1 MGMSGTNGDGDGAP
15 PPTAST
21 PDRSGVPD
29 DRLDL
34 TDVAPTVSAETE
46 ELVPDGTP
54 PSSDEGLTPLY
65 KRLPHGPHGLG
76 REAVARHQR
85 ARLYGGMVESV
96 YQRGYAGT
104 SVAHVIALAGV
115 SRRAFY
121 EQFSNKEDCFF
132 STYDALVATSRK
144 RVLQA
149 WLSERGWANRLYAA
163 CKVFLE
169 GIAADPRGAHLVLVE
184 SLGIGARGYKRQQLT
199 ATAFERVVATG
210 FSLTPDGIALPPLAP
225 RAIVGGVRFVVL
237 RRVRERRSGELAGLT
252 DELLD
257 WVSSYRSSAVTRL
270 RTLGSGRPPHLV
282 AKRARFLTREDRR
295 SCVMDAMVQLSLEEG
310 YTNIADAEIARAAA
324 VSTEAFH
331 REFPNKEECL
341 LAVLNEFAAEAHDA
355 VRRATR
361 NSSSWP
367 EAVHKGV
374 EALIGYCA
382 AHPGLVKLS
391 FIDLFEAGNGIVG
404 RVSGVLDGFIKL
416 MTGRIPEP
424 ERAPSIAGEAI
435 MGAIW
440 AILASY
446 APHDRLRYLPCLV
459 DHLTFLILA
468 PYVGP
473 RAAAE
478 AIEVVGARRK
488 RLKVS

>member
-1 MGMSGTNGDGDGAP
+1 MA
-15 PPTAST
+15 
-21 PDRSGVPD
+21 
-29 DRLDL
+29 
-34 TDVAPTVSAETE
+34 
-46 ELVPDGTP
+46 
-54 PSSDEGLTPLY
+54 
-65 KRLPHGPHGLG
+65 
-76 REAVARHQR
+76 
-85 ARLYGGMVESV
+85 ESV
-96 YQRGYAGT
+96 YQRGYAAT
-104 SVAHVIALAGV
+104 SVADVIALAGV

-121 EQFSNKEDCFF
+121 EQFSNKEACFLA
-132 STYDALVATSRK
+132 TYDAFVAASRK
-144 RVLQA
+144 RILRA
-149 WLSERGWANRLYAA
+149 WLSERGWANRLYEA
-163 CKVFLE
+163 CRILLQSV
-169 GIAADPRGAHLVLVE
+169 AADPRGANLVLVE
-184 SLGIGARGYKRQQLT
+184 SIGIGPRGRERTQLT

-210 FSLTPDGIALPPLAP
+210 FSVAPDGIMLPPLAP
-225 RAIVGGVRFVVL
+225 RAVVGGVRFVVL
-237 RRVRERRSGELAGLT
+237 RRVREGRHRELAGLT

-257 WVSSYRSSAVTRL
+257 WVNSYRSSAVARL
-270 RTLGSGRPPHLV
+270 RTLGSGRTPNLV

-295 SCVMDAMVQLSLEEG
+295 SSVMDAMVQLALEEG
-310 YTNIADAEIARAAA
+310 YTNITDAEIARAAA

-341 LAVLNEFAAEAHDA
+341 LAVVDEFAAEAHDA

-361 NSSSWP
+361 NDTEWP

-391 FIDLFEAGNGIVG
+391 FVDLFDAGNGMVG

-416 MTGRIPEP
+416 MTENVPEP
-424 ERAPSIAGEAI
+424 ERAPKVASEAI

-459 DHLTFLILA
+459 DHLAFLILA

-473 RAAAE
+473 RPAVDAIEAAAF
-478 AIEVVGARRK
+478 RRK
-488 RLKVS
+488 RLKATA

>member
-1 MGMSGTNGDGDGAP
+1 MGMSGTSGEALAEGSSATLITGDCPELPYAGISGSELLLDEGP
-15 PPTAST
+15 AS
-21 PDRSGVPD
+21 PYD
-29 DRLDL
+29 
-34 TDVAPTVSAETE
+34 
-46 ELVPDGTP
+46 
-54 PSSDEGLTPLY
+54 GLTPLY
-65 KRLPHGPHGLG
+65 KRLPHGPHGLD

-85 ARLYGGMVESV
+85 ARLYGGMVEAV
-96 YQRGYAGT
+96 YQRGYAAT
-104 SVAHVIALAGV
+104 SVAHVITLAGV

-121 EQFSNKEDCFF
+121 EQFSNKQDCFL
-132 STYDALVATSRK
+132 STYDALVAASRK

-169 GIAADPRGAHLVLVE
+169 GIASDPRGANLVLVE
-184 SLGIGARGYKRQQLT
+184 SIGIGPRGHERLQLT

-237 RRVRERRSGELAGLT
+237 RRVREGRQQELGALT

-295 SCVMDAMVQLSLEEG
+295 SCVMDAMVQLALEDG
-310 YTNIADAEIARAAA
+310 YTNITDAEIARAAA

-331 REFPNKEECL
+331 REFPSKEECL
-341 LAVLNEFAAEAHDA
+341 LAVVGEFAAEAHDA

-361 NSSSWP
+361 NDTDWP
-367 EAVHKGV
+367 EAAHKGV

-391 FIDLFEAGNGIVG
+391 FIDLFDAGNGMVE
-404 RVSGVLDGFIKL
+404 RVSGLLDGFIKV
-416 MTGRIPEP
+416 MTERIPEP
-424 ERAPSIAGEAI
+424 ERAPSVAAEAI
-435 MGAIW
+435 MGAVW
-440 AILASY
+440 AILSSY

-459 DHLTFLILA
+459 DHLTFLIIA
-468 PYVGP
+468 PYIGP
-473 RAAAE
+473 RRAVE
-478 AIEVVGARRK
+478 AIEAAGSRRK
-488 RLKVS
+488 RLTVS

>member
-1 MGMSGTNGDGDGAP
+1 L
-15 PPTAST
+15 AS
-21 PDRSGVPD
+21 
-29 DRLDL
+29 L
-34 TDVAPTVSAETE
+34 SAEPLE
-46 ELVPDGTP
+46 AEP
-54 PSSDEGLTPLY
+54 PETGYSEGGQTGLGLDEAPSNSSAGVTPLY

-96 YQRGYAGT
+96 YQRGYGGT

-121 EQFSNKEDCFF
+121 EQFSNKEDCFL
-132 STYDALVATSRK
+132 STYDALVAASRK
-144 RVLQA
+144 RVLKA

-163 CKVFLE
+163 CQLFLE
-169 GIAADPRGAHLVLVE
+169 GIASDPRGAYLVLVE
-184 SLGIGARGYKRQQLT
+184 SLGIGPRGHERLLLT
-199 ATAFERVVATG
+199 TTAFERVVATG

-237 RRVRERRSGELAGLT
+237 RRLREGREAELAGLT

-270 RTLGSGRPPHLV
+270 RTLGSARPSRLV
-282 AKRARFLTREDRR
+282 VKRARFLTREDRR
-295 SCVMDAMVQLSLEEG
+295 SCVMDAMVQLALEEG
-310 YTNIADAEIARAAA
+310 YTNITDAEIARAAA

-331 REFPNKEECL
+331 REFPNKQECL
-341 LAVLNEFAAEAHDA
+341 LAVVDEFAAEAHDA
-355 VRRATR
+355 VLRATR
-361 NSSSWP
+361 NDQDWP

-391 FIDLFEAGNGIVG
+391 FIDLFDAGDGMVA
-404 RVSGVLDGFIKL
+404 RVSGLMDGFIKV
-416 MTGRIPEP
+416 MTQRIPEP
-424 ERAPSIAGEAI
+424 QRAPAVAAEAI
-435 MGAIW
+435 VGAVW
-440 AILASY
+440 AILSSY

-459 DHLTFLILA
+459 DHLSFLILA
-468 PYVGP
+468 PYIGP
-473 RAAAE
+473 RAAVE
-478 AIEVVGARRK
+478 AIEVSGSKRK
-488 RLKVS
+488 QLAAS

>member
-1 MGMSGTNGDGDGAP
+1 MGMSGTSGEAVAERSSPASAGRDYQALRYADLSDGALL
-15 PPTAST
+15 
-21 PDRSGVPD
+21 
-29 DRLDL
+29 LDE
-34 TDVAPTVSAETE
+34 DQ
-46 ELVPDGTP
+46 
-54 PSSDEGLTPLY
+54 PSPYDGLTPLY

-85 ARLYGGMVESV
+85 ARLYGGMIESV
-96 YQRGYAGT
+96 FQRGYAGT

-121 EQFSNKEDCFF
+121 EQFSNKEDCFL
-132 STYDALVATSRK
+132 SAYDALVAGARK

-163 CKVFLE
+163 CQVFLE
-169 GIAADPRGAHLVLVE
+169 GIAADPRGANLVLVE
-184 SLGIGARGYKRQQLT
+184 SIGIGPRGHERSQLT

-225 RAIVGGVRFVVL
+225 RAIVGGVRFVVF
-237 RRVRERRSGELAGLT
+237 RRVREGRHGELAGLT

-257 WVSSYRSSAVTRL
+257 WVNSYRSSAVTRL

-282 AKRARFLTREDRR
+282 ARRARFLTREDRR
-295 SCVMDAMVQLSLEEG
+295 SSVMDAMVQMALEEG

-331 REFPNKEECL
+331 REFANKEECL
-341 LAVLNEFAAEAHDA
+341 LAVVDEFAAEAHDA

-361 NSSSWP
+361 NDTEWP
-367 EAVHKGV
+367 AAVHKGV

-391 FIDLFEAGNGIVG
+391 FIDLLDAGNGMVE
-404 RVSGVLDGFIKL
+404 RVTGVLDGFIKV
-416 MTGRIPEP
+416 MTERIPEP
-424 ERAPSIAGEAI
+424 QRAPSVAAEAI

-440 AILASY
+440 AILSSY

-468 PYVGP
+468 PYIGP
-473 RAAAE
+473 RPAVE
-478 AIEVVGARRK
+478 AIEAAGSRRK
-488 RLKVS
+488 QLKVS

>member
-1 MGMSGTNGDGDGAP
+1 MGMNGTSGEGVAAGSLATMPPGDCPELSYTDVSGDELLLDDGAEG
-15 PPTAST
+15 SF
-21 PDRSGVPD
+21 D
-29 DRLDL
+29 
-34 TDVAPTVSAETE
+34 
-46 ELVPDGTP
+46 
-54 PSSDEGLTPLY
+54 GLTPLY

-121 EQFSNKEDCFF
+121 EQFSNKEDCFL
-132 STYDALVATSRK
+132 STYDALVAASRK

-163 CKVFLE
+163 CKMFLE
-169 GIAADPRGAHLVLVE
+169 GIAADPRGAYLVLVE
-184 SLGIGARGYKRQQLT
+184 SVGIGPRGHERLQLT

-225 RAIVGGVRFVVL
+225 RAIVGGVRFVVF
-237 RRVRERRSGELAGLT
+237 RRVREGREQELAGVT

-257 WVSSYRSSAVTRL
+257 WVSSYRSSAISRL

-295 SCVMDAMVQLSLEEG
+295 SRVMDAMVQLALEDG
-310 YTNIADAEIARAAA
+310 YTNIADAEIARGAA

-331 REFPNKEECL
+331 REFANKEECL
-341 LAVLNEFAAEAHDA
+341 LAVVDEFAAEAHDA

-361 NSSSWP
+361 NDSDWP
-367 EAVHKGV
+367 GAVHKGV

-391 FIDLFEAGNGIVG
+391 FIDLFDAGNGMVE
-404 RVSGVLDGFIKL
+404 RVSGLLDGFIKV
-416 MTGRIPEP
+416 MTERVPEP
-424 ERAPSIAGEAI
+424 QRAPSVAAEAI

-440 AILASY
+440 AILSSY

-468 PYVGP
+468 PYIGP
-473 RAAAE
+473 RPAVE
-478 AIEVVGARRK
+478 AIEGAGPRRK
-488 RLKVS
+488 QLKVP